1 MQVEKRRK
9 GIYIYQFADYLMAL
23 LAWTLFFL
31 YRKGVEGVP
40 IDLADLKDVKFLYGI
55 ILIPMAW
62 VFYYAIFDK
71 YRDLYRLSRLS
82 VLTRTFFLSLFG
94 VLILFFTLILD
105 DFVIDYKTYYESFSV
120 LFLLHFGLTAI
131 SRMIILTKASRRLK
145 GGLVSYN
152 TIMIGGNQNAVEL
165 YKDISNLKYGL
176 GNKFLGFID
185 SNGTSTNELGKYL
198 PSLGKI
204 ENLNKVIKEHDVEE
218 VIIAIETSEHNRLKE
233 ILDILFDFGEDV
245 LVKIIPDMYD
255 IMLGNVKMN
264 HVFGAVLIEIRQD
277 LMPSWQRLIKR
288 IMDVFCSIL
297 GFIILSPLFLYI
309 IIRVK
314 FSSKGPIFYSQE
326 RIGYL
331 GIPFKIYKFRSM
343 YLDAENN
350 GPQLSKEGDER
361 CTPWGQTM
369 RKYRLD
375 ELPNFYNV
383 LIGEM
388 SLVGPRPER
397 NYYINKIIKE
407 APHYKHLL
415 KVRPG
420 ITSWGQVKYGYA
432 SNVPEMIQRLKFDI
446 LYIENMS
453 LSLDFKILFY
463 TIVVILKGQG
473 K

>member
-1 MQVEKRRK
+1 MQVQQRRRS
-9 GIYIYQFADYLMAL
+9 ILFYQIADYLMAL

-31 YRKGVEGVP
+31 YRKTVEGSP
-40 IDLADLKDVKFLYGI
+40 ISVEDLYDVKFLYGI
-55 ILIPMAW
+55 ILIPLGW
-62 VFYYAIFDK
+62 IFYYSIFDR

-82 VLTRTFFLSLFG
+82 VLTRTFFLSIFG

-105 DFVIDYKTYYESFSV
+105 DFVINYKTYYDSFLV
-120 LFLLHFGLTAI
+120 LFLLHFGLTSI
-131 SRMIILTKASRRLK
+131 SRMIILTRASRRLK
-145 GGLVSYN
+145 SGLVSYN

-185 SNGTSTNELGKYL
+185 SNGNSTNELSNFL
-198 PSLGKI
+198 PNLGKI
-204 ENLNKVIKEHDVEE
+204 EDLNRVIRELDVEE
-218 VIIAIETSEHNRLKE
+218 VIIAIETSEHDRLKE
-233 ILDILFDFGEDV
+233 ILDILFDFGENV

-255 IMLGNVKMN
+255 IMLGNVKMS

-277 LMPSWQRLIKR
+277 LMPPWQRFLKR
-288 IMDVFCSIL
+288 IMDITCSIL
-297 GFIILSPLFLYI
+297 GLIILSPLFLYVI
-309 IIRVK
+309 LRIK
-314 FSSKGPIFYSQE
+314 LNSPGPIFYSQE

-331 GIPFKIYKFRSM
+331 GKPFKIYKFRSM
-343 YLDAENN
+343 LIDAEKN

-361 CTPWGQTM
+361 CTPWGLTM

-397 NYYINKIIKE
+397 KFYIDQIVPK

-420 ITSWGQVKYGYA
+420 LTSWGQVKYGYA
-432 SNVPEMIQRLKFDI
+432 SNVPEMVQRLKFDI

-463 TIVVILKGQG
+463 TILVILKGKG